1 MFTMLRTLASPVVC
15 LSVLLTAGLAAE
27 RGVREQEVVRQ
38 TMQVGGPG
46 GDGMPLQMLPPGRQ
60 AKTGTS
66 RLRGRIV
73 ATDTGSA
80 VRRAQV
86 RISGPEI
93 GTKTALTDAQG
104 RYEFRDLPAGRF
116 NVSVS
121 KSGFVTMQYGQNR
134 PFEPGRPIELAD
146 AQVMDKGDVSLPR
159 GSVLVGRIVDEFG
172 EAVAEAEVTAM
183 RMQFQNGKRRLVPS
197 GRNGQTNDLG
207 QFRIYGLPPGEYY
220 VSASLRNMSSMM
232 IDMLGGGPGGP
243 TGSNQNS
250 GYASTYYPG
259 TPNPGEA
266 QRVSVAVGQ
275 ELGSV
280 DIQLQPVRLAKI
292 TGTAV
297 GSDGKPMAGA
307 MVMLMPTMKDA
318 MQFMPGGTSR
328 TNSDGQFTLNGVT
341 PGEYL
346 LQVQSMGAIMTAAGN
361 AMTLAF
367 SMTDRSGG
375 SPQAPAQEREF
386 AMASVNVAGEDI
398 SGMVV
403 VGTRG
408 AKASGTLS
416 FEGGMKPEGLTSI
429 RVTAPSAD
437 LDSNPMP
444 TFGANTVK
452 DTGAFDVDGLVGGRV
467 FRVANLPK
475 GWVLRRVTL
484 NGEDMTDKGIEF
496 KPGEDVSGIDIELTN
511 RLTSI
516 NGSVTDDKGQAQ
528 KDYTVVIFPEE
539 QAKWTL
545 PMNRWLVSSRPDQ
558 EGRFKFN
565 ALPPGTYYAI
575 AIEYVASGEWQD
587 PEWLA
592 RAAKRATRITLDEG
606 STKTLDLKL
615 AGS

>member
-27 RGVREQEVVRQ
+27 GGVREQEIVRQ

-346 LQVQSMGAIMTAAGN
+346 LQVQSLGAIMTAAGN